1 MTETSASAAGRLV
14 EINRCQI
21 CGSDRASTRFDDPP
35 YRVVRCDDCSMVWV
49 TPRFDDEALREVY
62 GEDYWQSES
71 PKTKG
76 YSDYAKDADLYLKT
90 FRRRHRLVRRYLPQG
105 QARILDVGCAAG
117 YFLRVMAEKGHEV
130 RGVEVSDAI
139 AARAVEHLGADRV
152 HIGTLDSVPEDKQ
165 GYARGSFDLVTMW
178 DVIEHVPDPKQLLE
192 EAKAMLRPGGHLILE
207 TQNVDSRFATL
218 LGLKWHHFKHQE
230 HIFHFNPGTVRRV
243 LEQAG
248 FEVVKLTSSFGGK
261 YVSFDFIAERAAR
274 LNRAA
279 SLALRPLTLLRGA
292 NVYLNFHDEMV
303 VVARVRGDGPRTA

>member
-1 MTETSASAAGRLV
+1 VTGTSASPAGRLL

-21 CGSDRASTRFDDPP
+21 CGSDRASTRFEDPP
-35 YRVVRCDDCSMVWV
+35 YKVVRCDDCSMVWV
-49 TPRFDDEALREVY
+49 TPRFDDEALRAVY
-62 GEDYWQSES
+62 GEDYWQSDS

-105 QARILDVGCAAG
+105 KARILDVGCAAG

-130 RGVEVSDAI
+130 RGVEVSEAI
-139 AARAVEHLGADRV
+139 
-152 HIGTLDSVPEDKQ
+152 DSVPANKPGYDK
-165 GYARGSFDLVTMW
+165 GSFDLVTMW

-192 EAKAMLRPGGHLILE
+192 EAKAMLRPDGHLILE

-230 HIFHFNPGTVRRV
+230 HIFHFNPDTVRRV

-303 VVARVRGDGPRTA
+303 VVARIRRDARSTA

>member
-1 MTETSASAAGRLV
+1 M
-14 EINRCQI
+14 
-21 CGSDRASTRFDDPP
+21 
-35 YRVVRCDDCSMVWV
+35 
-49 TPRFDDEALREVY
+49 
-62 GEDYWQSES
+62 
-71 PKTKG
+71 
-76 YSDYAKDADLYLKT
+76 
-90 FRRRHRLVRRYLPQG
+90 RRYLPQG
-105 QARILDVGCAAG
+105 KARILDVGCAAG

-130 RGVEVSDAI
+130 RGVEVSEAI
-139 AARAVEHLGADRV
+139 AARAVEHLGTERV
-152 HIGTLDSVPEDKQ
+152 HIGTLDSVPADKP
-165 GYARGSFDLVTMW
+165 GYDKGSFDLVTMW

-192 EAKAMLRPGGHLILE
+192 EAKAMLRPDGHLILE

-230 HIFHFNPGTVRRV
+230 HIFHFNPDTVRRV

-303 VVARVRGDGPRTA
+303 VVARIRRDARSTA